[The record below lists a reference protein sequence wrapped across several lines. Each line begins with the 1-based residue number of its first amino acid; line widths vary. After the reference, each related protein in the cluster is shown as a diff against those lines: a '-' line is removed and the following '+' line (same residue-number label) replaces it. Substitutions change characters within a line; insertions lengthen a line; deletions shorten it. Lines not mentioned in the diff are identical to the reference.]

1 VIVDIVPAPVVRGR
15 EIGTIA
21 EEVICPTSMGDT
33 SKFFS
38 CESPGSVALS
48 MLRPLKPSS
57 RLEKVL
63 VRITRRPWLL
73 GNPWLRLRNVPLAG
87 KLLATANNPSR

>member
-1 VIVDIVPAPVVRGR
+1 M

-21 EEVICPTSMGDT
+21 EKVICPTSMGDT

-57 RLEKVL
+57 RQEKVL
-63 VRITRRPWLL
+63 RRITRRTRLL
-73 GNPWLRLRNVPLAG
+73 GNPWLRVRNGPLAG